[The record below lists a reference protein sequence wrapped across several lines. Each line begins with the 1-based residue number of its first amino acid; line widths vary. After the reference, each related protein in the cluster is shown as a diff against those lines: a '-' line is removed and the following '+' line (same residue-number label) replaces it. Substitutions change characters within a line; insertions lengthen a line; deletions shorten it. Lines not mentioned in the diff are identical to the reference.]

1 MGAPGAIEGQFKN
14 GSFFYDH
21 EKFDHLIYSFGNYTF
36 YSFGNYKREL
46 KIACEHFSKIPPAQL
61 KDRYESKTLVKNM
74 CGQRILSE

>member
-21 EKFDHLIYSFGNYTF
+21 EKFDHLI

-74 CGQRILSE
+74 CGQRILSK